1 MQFMSTFKQIDECI
15 LDLCQSYMSYP
26 INDPKFFYAIEGDK
40 APIWHKML
48 FGLCFFH
55 ASVQERVKF
64 GPLGWNIPYQ
74 FSDPDLKISM
84 RQLQSFLVEFPDNV
98 PFKVCPHRSF
108 SSALPHQLLHCLN
121 LFALMPTLN

>member
-1 MQFMSTFKQIDECI
+1 MQLMSTFKQIDECI
-15 LDLCQSYMSYP
+15 LDLCQSYLSYP
-26 INDPKFFYAIEGDK
+26 INDPKFFYAIEGEK
-40 APIWHKML
+40 APVWHKML

-98 PFKVCPHRSF
+98 PFKVCPRRSF
-108 SSALPHQLLHCLN
+108 PVALPHPFVTVSVCSN
-121 LFALMPTLN
+121 T

>member
-1 MQFMSTFKQIDECI
+1 
-15 LDLCQSYMSYP
+15 MSYP
-26 INDPKFFYAIEGDK
+26 INDPKFFTEVDK
-40 APIWHKML
+40 ENAEKGPVWRKML

-84 RQLQSFLVEFPDNV
+84 RQLQSFLVEFPENV
-98 PFKVCPHRSF
+98 PFKVHLTVTIL
-108 SSALPHQLLHCLN
+108 SSTSYKVGP
-121 LFALMPTLN
+121 